1 MHVSIKDESGAV
13 TVRALFSFRYHVQ
26 CDPGQLLHFL
36 IPSFSIEEP
45 YEATCL
51 DSLTI
56 DRSLYGARK
65 TICGGLSSIVSD
77 REDFNDGRLY
87 VEFNTNRA
95 INDDG
100 FYIAVTCVRPQFYN
114 ISPPESEAGDDDAQ
128 QKDRRRK
135 RGTRNANEVYVNAA
149 GGSKLP

>member
-1 MHVSIKDESGAV
+1 M
-13 TVRALFSFRYHVQ
+13 Q

-45 YEATCL
+45 FRTTCL

-56 DRSLYGARK
+56 DRSLYGAKK
-65 TICGGLSSIVSD
+65 TICGGLSSIDSD

-87 VEFNTNRA
+87 VEFSTNRV

-114 ISPPESEAGDDDAQ
+114 IPPPESVAAGEEEAQ
-128 QKDRRRK
+128 QRDR
-135 RGTRNANEVYVNAA
+135 RGTRNSIEVCER
-149 GGSKLP
+149 GGENNLVFLITWKVVYSSLLYAYCKTLRLK

>member
-1 MHVSIKDESGAV
+1 M
-13 TVRALFSFRYHVQ
+13 Q

-36 IPSFSIEEP
+36 ISSFSIEAP
-45 YEATCL
+45 YGTTCL
-51 DSLTI
+51 DTLTI
-56 DRSLYGARK
+56 DRSLYGAKK
-65 TICGGLSSIVSD
+65 TVCGSLSNIDSD

-114 ISPPESEAGDDDAQ
+114 IPFPGPEIGDGDM
-128 QKDRRRK
+128 RHR
-135 RGTRNANEVYVNAA
+135 RGTRNVAVRVAVINFSKCGRFFFFFFFFFTWHHVQRYVR
-149 GGSKLP
+149 KQ